1 MIRTKSLKI
10 YYENEI
16 GQKASI
22 SFGGIYH
29 LIDFSEDLQNSITT
43 SKQNLIHGTKFI
55 SNTLGERSINI
66 EIAIFN
72 LSENIN
78 AIYEL
83 RRIFNPALKGILTA
97 EENGKKRNIEVCVES
112 LAELKKEKGYFK
124 YSINL
129 IACNPFW
136 EDEVKTE
143 YLAMLTP
150 TLKFPLVIPQKK
162 GITFGRRRS
171 VLESE
176 VENIG
181 DVESGFKVI
190 FKAKGGTVK
199 NPKIY
204 DVYSNNFIKINY
216 TMEKGD
222 ILEVINYPEI
232 KKITLNGAENA
243 FKYLDVESN
252 FFNLKIGNN
261 KIGYIADENTINLD
275 VILWYAPRYLGVF

>member
-1 MIRTKSLKI
+1 MIRTKKLKI

-16 GQKASI
+16 GQKAII
-22 SFGGIYH
+22 SFGETYH
-29 LIDFSEDLQNSITT
+29 LLDFSEDLQNSITT

-55 SNTLGERSINI
+55 SSTLENRSINI
-66 EIAIFN
+66 EIGIFN
-72 LSENIN
+72 LSQNIN
-78 AIYEL
+78 AINDL
-83 RRIFNPALKGILTA
+83 RRIFNPTLKGTLTA
-97 EENGKKRNIEVCVES
+97 EENGTKRSIEVVVES
-112 LAELKKEKGYFK
+112 LAELKKEVGYFK

-136 EDEVKTE
+136 EDEVKAE
-143 YLAMLTP
+143 YLALLTP
-150 TLKFPLVIPQKK
+150 TLKFPLSIPQKK

-176 VENIG
+176 VNNVG

-190 FKAKGGTVK
+190 FKATGGSVI

-204 DVYSNNFIKINY
+204 DVYSNKFIKINY
-216 TMEKGD
+216 RMEKGD

-232 KKITLNGAENA
+232 KKITINKENA
-243 FKYLDVESN
+243 FKFLDIESD
-252 FFNLKIGNN
+252 FFNLKIGHN

>member
-1 MIRTKSLKI
+1 MIIRQDLRLTYK
-10 YYENEI
+10 NEI
-16 GQKASI
+16 GGNIEI
-22 SFGGIYH
+22 SFFSPYT
-29 LIDFSEDLQNSITT
+29 LINVEEDLQNSITST
-43 SKQNLIHGTKFI
+43 KQNLIHGTKYVSSTLNERAIVI
-55 SNTLGERSINI
+55 SGVLECNKNI
-66 EIAIFN
+66 ESLLSNLTRTFNPTIKGKLIA
-72 LSENIN
+72 ENIC
-78 AIYEL
+78 
-83 RRIFNPALKGILTA
+83 
-97 EENGKKRNIEVCVES
+97 KKKSIEVCVES
-112 LAELKKEKGYFK
+112 IPEISKEKGIVFYK
-124 YSINL
+124 INL
-129 IACNPFW
+129 IALSPFW

-190 FKAKGGTVK
+190 FKAKGGTVR

-222 ILEVINYPEI
+222 ILEVIN
-232 KKITLNGAENA
+232 
-243 FKYLDVESN
+243 
-252 FFNLKIGNN
+252 
-261 KIGYIADENTINLD
+261 
-275 VILWYAPRYLGVF
+275 